1 MLRIALRVLA
11 VLAVFAFTVFL
22 IPSSVPFAGAEEAI
36 PEYEPVELAATSVEP
51 LEMGEI
57 APYAPLKSGFLK
69 NKGGYLDDTFLC
81 RLRPPGPMIPRCF

>member
-57 APYAPLKSGFLK
+57 APYAPLKSGFLNVSPFGMK
-69 NKGGYLDDTFLC
+69 SSKSCAGSGKRC
-81 RLRPPGPMIPRCF
+81 R

>member
-51 LEMGEI
+51 LEMGAI
-57 APYAPLKSGFLK
+57 S
-69 NKGGYLDDTFLC
+69 TTRFLC